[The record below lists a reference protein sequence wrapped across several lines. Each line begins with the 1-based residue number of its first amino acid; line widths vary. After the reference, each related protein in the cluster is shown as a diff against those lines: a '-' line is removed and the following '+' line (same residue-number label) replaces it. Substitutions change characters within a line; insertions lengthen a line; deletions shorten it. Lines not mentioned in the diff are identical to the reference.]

1 MPSLEGRAILVVE
14 DEPLVAQD
22 IHRTFQDAG
31 ARVIPARTRTQALQ
45 AVSSREVS
53 AAVLDLVLGDHR
65 EDLRRELTDRG
76 IPNVISTGMPKQ
88 PDERNVFIEKPAGS
102 HRLVAAI
109 EDVLKTAPGVA

>member
-14 DEPLVAQD
+14 DEPLVALD

-31 ARVIPARTRTQALQ
+31 ARVISARMRTQALE

-53 AAVLDLVLGDHR
+53 AAVLDLVLADDS

-76 IPNVISTGMPKQ
+76 IPYVIYSGMPKP
-88 PDERNVFIEKPAGS
+88 PDEKNVFIEKPAGS
-102 HRLVAAI
+102 DRLVTAI
-109 EDVLKTAPGVA
+109 EDALKTAPGVA